1 MGRADAGLTLRFSTH
16 LDSAKV
22 GQMQRHPQVAVT
34 LGAND
39 AQARRWVQGEA
50 LAEVTTDTGER
61 QAFWFDGLKAYFTG
75 VDDPRYAVVILRP
88 LRLRLCTMDLT
99 APPRVWSAP
108 R

>member
-1 MGRADAGLTLRFSTH
+1 VGRADAGPTFRFSTY
-16 LDSAKV
+16 LDSVKV
-22 GQMQRHPQVAVT
+22 GQMRRHPQVAVT

-39 AQARRWVQGEA
+39 VQARLWVQGEA
-50 LAEVTTDTGER
+50 LAEVTADTGER
-61 QAFWFDGLKAYFTG
+61 QAFWFDGLKACFTG

-99 APPRVWSAP
+99 APPQVGSAP